1 MGRQS
6 RRPGRLA
13 YAESGTGPDIVLLP
27 SFPADS
33 RMHGDLLRH
42 PVGHVV
48 VVDPPGFGRSA
59 PALNAPQPY
68 LVEEFAAAVGR
79 LIKRLGLERPILVG
93 TGVGGYVALELAA
106 RKPRSFSG
114 LVVVGCGPN
123 ADPPEKAG
131 FREETAASAL
141 KSGTAALSGNAPKS
155 LHPKAGP
162 RAQNALRRMIAESD
176 PAGYAAAVRGMAR
189 RPAPSGTASRIRIP
203 TLVMR
208 GRDDPFAPQAAAR
221 RLAELLPRGR
231 FLEIPGAH
239 LAPLEYPTAFRRE
252 LGRFVAMVQA
262 ERGAAAGGAA

>member
-1 MGRQS
+1 MRRQS

-13 YAESGTGPDIVLLP
+13 YVESGTGPDIVLLP

-33 RMHGDLLRH
+33 RMHGDLVRH

-48 VVDPPGFGRSA
+48 VIDPPGFGRSA
-59 PALNAPQPY
+59 PAANAPEPY
-68 LVEEFAAAVGR
+68 PVEAFAAAVGR
-79 LIKRLGLERPILVG
+79 LVDRLGLERPILVG

-123 ADPPEKAG
+123 ADPAEKAG

-141 KSGTAALSGNAPKS
+141 RTGTAALAESAPKS

-162 RAQNALRRMIAESD
+162 RARNALRRMIAESD

-189 RPAPSGTASRIRIP
+189 RPAPGVTASRIRIP
-203 TLVMR
+203 ALVMR
-208 GRDDPFAPQAAAR
+208 GRDDPFAPPAAAK

-252 LGRFVAMVQA
+252 LERFVASVHGRA
-262 ERGAAAGGAA
+262 AADGAA

>member
-1 MGRQS
+1 MRRRS

-13 YAESGTGPDIVLLP
+13 WQESGSGPDIVLLP

-59 PALNAPQPY
+59 PAANAPEPY
-68 LVEEFAAAVGR
+68 AVEEFAAAVGR
-79 LIKRLGLERPILVG
+79 LVDRLGLERPVLVG
-93 TGVGGYVALELAA
+93 TGLGGYVALELAA
-106 RKPRSFSG
+106 RRPRSFAG

-131 FREETAASAL
+131 MREETAASAL
-141 KSGTAALSGNAPKS
+141 KQGTAALAANAPKS

-162 RAQNALRRMIAESD
+162 RAQNALRRMIADSD

-189 RPAPSGTASRIRIP
+189 RPAPSATASRVRIP
-203 TLVMR
+203 ALVMR
-208 GRDDPFAPQAAAR
+208 GRDDPFAPPAAAR
-221 RLAELLPRGR
+221 RLAELLPRGD

-252 LGRFVAMVQA
+252 LERFVASVQA
-262 ERGAAAGGAA
+262 GRRAAAGGAA